1 MVLLDK
7 YLTHLT
13 NLKGELTEK
22 DGNLSEVSG
31 AARTQD
37 RLLISDML
45 GVYNYIGF
53 NIQETWKKFKREFDL
68 SLCETDK
75 VSKGLVK
82 RGL

>member
-31 AARTQD
+31 ADRTQD
-37 RLLISDML
+37 RL
-45 GVYNYIGF
+45 
-53 NIQETWKKFKREFDL
+53 
-68 SLCETDK
+68 TDI
-75 VSKGLVK
+75 
-82 RGL
+82 

>member
-31 AARTQD
+31 AARIQD
-37 RLLISDML
+37 KTLISDML
-45 GVYNYIGF
+45 GYTI
-53 NIQETWKKFKREFDL
+53 I
-68 SLCETDK
+68 
-75 VSKGLVK
+75 LVLINP
-82 RGL
+82 GNMEEV